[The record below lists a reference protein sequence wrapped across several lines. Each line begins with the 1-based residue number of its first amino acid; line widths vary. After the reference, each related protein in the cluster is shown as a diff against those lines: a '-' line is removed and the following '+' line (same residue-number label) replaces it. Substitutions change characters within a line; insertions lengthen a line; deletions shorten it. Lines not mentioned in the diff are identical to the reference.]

1 MNRVNRDEG
10 MAAWRSF
17 LTAHARVTELLE
29 AELQTEKQ
37 ISLGWYD
44 VLVQLQETP
53 GNRLRMTELA
63 AKVLLSKSGLT
74 RLVDRMCEAGL
85 VERSFDET
93 DRRGR
98 WVTLNEAGRA
108 RLRGAAP
115 VHLRGI
121 AEHFTSLLEDDEA
134 TVIASALN
142 RIAGLAESKRGTRTD

>member
-1 MNRVNRDEG
+1 MTHVNRDHG

-29 AELQTEKQ
+29 AELQAEKQ
-37 ISLGWYD
+37 LSLAWYD
-44 VLVQLQETP
+44 VLVQLQEIP
-53 GNRLRMTELA
+53 DHRLRMTELA
-63 AKVLLSKSGLT
+63 SKVLLSKSGLT

-98 WVTLNEAGRA
+98 WVSLKDAGLE

-121 AEHFTSLLEDDEA
+121 GEHFTSRLTGEEA
-134 TVIASALN
+134 GVISAAFN
-142 RIAGLAESKRGTRTD
+142 RVADAAESRRDVGKS